1 MSVANFIPEIWNAA
15 IKEPYEK
22 NLVYGQSTIA
32 SNAWM
37 GEITGIGDTVHI
49 SAITAPTIKAYN
61 KGTPI
66 EVEEAATT
74 STTLSIDQGN
84 YFAFRV
90 HDVDKVQ
97 AAGDFQGPA
106 TEAAA
111 IGLRDNAD
119 KYLAGILKDG
129 ALSANKLGTLQVV
142 NDDPALATGS
152 QTTAFKTLVL
162 LSEKLNAQSVPTA
175 GRYVVVG
182 PKTYSALLM
191 DPRFTRVDASG
202 TADGLRNAIVG
213 RAVGFDVL
221 VSNNAPSTGGRELSI
236 AGVPDAFAFASQLVE
251 TEALRDQD
259 HFGDIVRGLNVYGAA
274 VARPEG
280 IATADINVVDADRGT
295 GDGGGA

>member
-15 IKEPYEK
+15 IKSPYEK

-49 SAITAPTIKAYN
+49 SAITAPTIKAYA

-129 ALSANKLGTLQVV
+129 ALAANKLGTIQVV
-142 NDDPALATGS
+142 NDDPAKAGGS

-221 VSNNAPSTGGRELSI
+221 VSNNAPSTAGRELAI

-280 IATADINVVDADRGT
+280 IATADINIVDPEA
-295 GDGGGA
+295 GGASGEA

>member
-1 MSVANFIPEIWNAA
+1 MSVETFIPEVWNAA
-15 IKEPYEK
+15 IKEPYDK
-22 NLVYGQSTIA
+22 NLIFGQPTIA

-49 SAITAPTIKAYN
+49 NYLSSPTVRDYT

-66 EVEEAATT
+66 EVEELSTT
-74 STTLSIDQGN
+74 STKLTIDQGK

-106 TEAAA
+106 TRKAGIE
-111 IGLRDNAD
+111 LRDNAD
-119 KYLAGILKDG
+119 TYIAGLLKDG
-129 ALSANKLGTLQVV
+129 AHKDNKLGTVEV
-142 NDDPALATGS
+142 IDDDPAKAGAEYS
-152 QTTAFKTLVL
+152 AFKVLVKL
-162 LSEKLNAQSVPTA
+162 ANKLNRQSVPTT

-182 PKTYSALLM
+182 PDTYSALLM

-202 TADGLRNAIVG
+202 NEDGLRNGIVG

-221 VSNNAPSTGGRELSI
+221 VSNNAPLVSSREVAI

-251 TEALRDQD
+251 TEALRDPA

-274 VARPEG
+274 VTRPEG
-280 IATADINVVDADRGT
+280 VATAEVKITEPTAGSA
-295 GDGGGA
+295 GAAA

>member
-15 IKEPYEK
+15 IKSPYEK

-49 SAITAPTIKAYN
+49 SAITAPTIKAYA

-129 ALSANKLGTLQVV
+129 ALAANKLGTLQVV
-142 NDDPALATGS
+142 NDDPAKAGGS

-182 PKTYSALLM
+182 PKTYSALFM

-221 VSNNAPSTGGRELSI
+221 VSNNAPSTAGRELAI

-280 IATADINVVDADRGT
+280 IATADINIVDPEA
-295 GDGGGA
+295 GGASGEA

>member
-15 IKEPYEK
+15 IKSPYEK

-49 SAITAPTIKAYN
+49 SAITAPTIKAYA

-106 TEAAA
+106 TQAAA

-129 ALSANKLGTLQVV
+129 ALAANKLGTLQVV
-142 NDDPALATGS
+142 NDDPAKAGGS

-202 TADGLRNAIVG
+202 SADGLRNAIVG

-221 VSNNAPSTGGRELSI
+221 VSNNAPSTAGRELAI

-280 IATADINVVDADRGT
+280 IATADINVVDPEA
-295 GDGGGA
+295 GGASGEA

>member
-1 MSVANFIPEIWNAA
+1 MTVATFIPEVWNAA

-22 NLVYGQSTIA
+22 ALVFGQPNVA

-37 GEITGIGDTVHI
+37 GQITGVGDTVNI
-49 SAITAPTIKAYN
+49 SALSSPTIRDYDR
-61 KGTPI
+61 TQDI
-66 EVEEAATT
+66 TVEDV
-74 STTLSIDQGN
+74 STAVTKLSIDQGK

-90 HDVDKVQ
+90 NDVDKVQ

-106 TEAAA
+106 TKAAGIA
-111 IGLRDNAD
+111 LRDSAD
-119 KYLAGILKDG
+119 SYLAGILKDG
-129 ALSANKLGTLQVV
+129 AKSSNKLGTLQVV
-142 NDDPALATGS
+142 NDDPAKAGTG

-162 LSEKLNAQSVPTA
+162 LAEKLNAQSVPTA

-202 TADGLRNAIVG
+202 NEDGLRNGIVG
-213 RAVGFDVL
+213 KAVGFDVL
-221 VSNNAPSTGGRELSI
+221 VSNNVPSTSGRELAI

-251 TEALRDQD
+251 TEALRDQ
-259 HFGDIVRGLNVYGAA
+259 HRFGDLVRGLNVYGAA

-280 IATADINVVDADRGT
+280 IATADLNIVDAAAPAAG
-295 GDGGGA
+295 

>member
-15 IKEPYEK
+15 IKSPYEK

-49 SAITAPTIKAYN
+49 SAITAPTIKAYA

-129 ALSANKLGTLQVV
+129 ALAANKLGTLQVV
-142 NDDPALATGS
+142 NDDPSLATGS

-221 VSNNAPSTGGRELSI
+221 VSNNAPSTAGRELAI

-280 IATADINVVDADRGT
+280 IATADINIVDPEA
-295 GDGGGA
+295 GGASGEA